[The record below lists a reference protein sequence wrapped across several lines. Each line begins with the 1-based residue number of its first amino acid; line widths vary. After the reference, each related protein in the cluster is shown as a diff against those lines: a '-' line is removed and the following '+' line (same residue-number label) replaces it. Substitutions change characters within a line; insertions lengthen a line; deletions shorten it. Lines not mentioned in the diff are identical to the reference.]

1 MQIEKAKINID
12 TADSDIKLA
21 ASAYEKKDFRDC
33 CMWIDMAIVEL
44 MNAYASI
51 KKDNNIQ

>member
-1 MQIEKAKINID
+1 MPIEKAKINID

-44 MNAYASI
+44 MNAYARI